1 MFFLNFQRFQQSYD
15 GKELRCES
23 TTSGFN
29 KQVMAVNI
37 SIEGPPSTDEG
48 DFLFTGFEGQEIGSE
63 VNLTLEFHSN
73 PVPSKVQW
81 FVHDQNQPI
90 ISLDNGIGDDIEIG
104 NGTITKVFNE
114 SSRYASTTIRVKL
127 YFFTQSNYF

>member
-1 MFFLNFQRFQQSYD
+1 
-15 GKELRCES
+15 
-23 TTSGFN
+23 
-29 KQVMAVNI
+29 MAVNI

-90 ISLDNGIGDDIEIG
+90 ISLDNALGDDIEIG

-114 SSRYASTTIRVKL
+114 SSRYASTTFRVSHIL
-127 YFFTQSNYF
+127 FI

>member
-1 MFFLNFQRFQQSYD
+1 MFWNEMFFLNFQRFQQSYD

-73 PVPSKVQW
+73 PPPSKVQW
-81 FVHDQNQPI
+81 FVHDQSEPI
-90 ISLDNGIGDDIEIG
+90 ISLDNGAGDDIEIG

-114 SSRYASTTIRVKL
+114 SSRYALASTDRNEL
-127 YFFTQSNYF
+127 